1 MLKWCCFFL
10 SRDGECDDKTKAL
23 ALGILGKFLQCT
35 SPVVSVVSFNGCVCL
50 PFEAAFPCCDDCSVH
65 STKQAFFTLLVNSFR
80 YLPED
85 TKQRYR
91 QAKFLPR
98 PTKGYMLL

>member
-1 MLKWCCFFL
+1 MRAIFNSRHEKIEKSNAKVVLFFL

-50 PFEAAFPCCDDCSVH
+50 PFEAYCILSQCGNMFYLGDSDFCVIDN
-65 STKQAFFTLLVNSFR
+65 STVSIT
-80 YLPED
+80 D
-85 TKQRYR
+85 
-91 QAKFLPR
+91 
-98 PTKGYMLL
+98 

>member
-1 MLKWCCFFL
+1 MRAIFNSRHEKIEKSNAKVVLFFL

-50 PFEAAFPCCDDCSVH
+50 PFEAAFLCCDDCSVH
-65 STKQAFFTLLVNSFR
+65 SAKQAFFTL
-80 YLPED
+80 
-85 TKQRYR
+85 
-91 QAKFLPR
+91 
-98 PTKGYMLL
+98 

>member
-1 MLKWCCFFL
+1 MRAIFNSRQEKIEKSNAKVVLFFL

-50 PFEAAFPCCDDCSVH
+50 PFEAAFLCCDDCSVH
-65 STKQAFFTLLVNSFR
+65 STKQAFFTL
-80 YLPED
+80 
-85 TKQRYR
+85 
-91 QAKFLPR
+91 
-98 PTKGYMLL
+98 